1 MPDRGQ
7 PWENRIAAAMPLRA
21 GFPPPPTALGKR
33 SAFPSFPLRR
43 LLFPFPKTTRK
54 DPSTLP
60 TLSTLLQ
67 AHPSMRICY
76 LVQQVGT
83 YLARE
88 TPTIQVL
95 HSIKTLAIEM
105 AYALGHEEWDYL
117 G

>member
-1 MPDRGQ
+1 
-7 PWENRIAAAMPLRA
+7 
-21 GFPPPPTALGKR
+21 
-33 SAFPSFPLRR
+33 
-43 LLFPFPKTTRK
+43 
-54 DPSTLP
+54 
-60 TLSTLLQ
+60 
-67 AHPSMRICY
+67 MRICY